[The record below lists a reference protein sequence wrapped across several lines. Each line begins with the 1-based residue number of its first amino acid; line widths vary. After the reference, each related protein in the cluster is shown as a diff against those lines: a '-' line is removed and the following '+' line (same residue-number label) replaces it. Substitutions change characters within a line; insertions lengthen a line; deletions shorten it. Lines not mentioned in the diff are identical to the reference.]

1 MGQSAPEDKMKRSN
15 KALATVP
22 NPEKEKT
29 TWGAVC
35 KQVGMS
41 DNLYRTCRD
50 KLGNEFQPNSPFGDY
65 DYEGDDDEPEED
77 FEKQLKKS
85 ALPVPAP
92 PPEDWKHEPEGL
104 MEQLMYGDLPKK
116 MMIYGGGA
124 LVLWFLWDKY
134 MKHDPRV
141 EPTPHRTGLI
151 VPNVPT
157 TVQIP
162 ASLMPSSTP

>member
-1 MGQSAPEDKMKRSN
+1 MKRSN
-15 KALATVP
+15 TALATAP
-22 NPEKEKT
+22 SPTKEKT

-77 FEKQLKKS
+77 FDTQLKKS
-85 ALPVPAP
+85 ALAVPPP

-116 MMIYGGGA
+116 LMIYGGGA
-124 LVLWFLWDKY
+124 LVLWFLYDKY
-134 MKHDPRV
+134 MK
-141 EPTPHRTGLI
+141 TPAPAHATGAML
-151 VPNVPT
+151 PSNAPT

-162 ASLMPSSTP
+162 ASLLPSATP